1 MKQLD
6 VYYRALLGYREQT
19 QLNKDC
25 VSDSRAVIKANADS
39 DKIVL
44 TRKHCIIN
52 EDWVDTI
59 EEGLKYIAK
68 AIAEERQ
75 FIYSNGQTV
84 PIEKVKN
91 VSKDSVVHLAKHSN
105 LITREIPGQ
114 DVIPDQLYTVEK
126 LNDYAVYENRFLY
139 MLLCYLRDF
148 ITIRYNKILELS
160 NTYNGTMTMKK
171 VVKTANR
178 TMRYSV
184 DFAEEKRD
192 DEYLKETNQ
201 AKDIINRI
209 DLLLKTVISF
219 FSTPLM
225 QFVSKSPMIKPPIT
239 KTNVLK
245 MNNNFKQALNL
256 YGYVV
261 SYDGDG
267 YTVETEI
274 KELSPFSETVAEE
287 MSETILLSSFITYEH
302 SLGIEDK
309 LKREYEL
316 EEQRRK
322 DQALKEFREKLEA
335 ARLRVQKSEMSME
348 EYILMLEKHVRA
360 LEKKAKE
367 LDVVRRELEE
377 TKNLLDQTIK
387 ENEELKANL
396 ERTINEL
403 EAEKLRYITDMAAIK
418 LAHEEEIKN
427 LVTEYEDKIA
437 QIIEAHANE
446 IREIN
451 EKHENEIRELN
462 DEHARQITSLN
473 EAHANEINLL
483 NETHQKQVD
492 AINEAHE
499 QEKNTLIEKHES
511 ELAAKDDLINSLKDR
526 IALDKASH
534 EAELIRLRAEHTQ
547 AIAAMSIAVSDMS
560 AKLDTETTERRYLKA
575 QYLALKKETG
585 KLTEEDDHITQLKF
599 DELQRT
605 FELFKEFYD
614 GEWSKAKS
622 YIRHDILSKIF
633 KRKRKADTAVAEEQ
647 AASPSSENQA
657 PQAEPTASVP
667 TPSIDQ
673 ERCDTAPDTVDAA
686 TAEDT
691 PTDAEGIMSAE
702 AANTP
707 ADEENVAAAEDSDAP
722 DDAGSTEVAED
733 AAATADAEDVATDN
747 NGADSTENN
756 ETIPEADE
764 SSSEKETPEN
774 GSNE

>member
-19 QLNKDC
+19 QQNKNC
-25 VSDSRAVIKANADS
+25 ISDSRAVAKANTDL

-44 TRKHCIIN
+44 TRKHCIVE

-75 FIYSNGQTV
+75 FIHSNGETV

-126 LNDYAVYENRFLY
+126 LSDYAVYENKFLY

-160 NTYNGTMTMKK
+160 NTYNGTMTMNK
-171 VVKTANR
+171 VIKTANR
-178 TMRYSV
+178 TMKYSV

-192 DEYLKETNQ
+192 DDYLKETNQ

-209 DLLLKTVISF
+209 DLLLKTVIAF

-225 QFVSKSPMIKPPIT
+225 QFVSKAPMIKPPIT

-261 SYDGDG
+261 SYEGDG
-267 YTVETEI
+267 YRVETEI
-274 KELSPFSETVAEE
+274 KEISPFNEIIAEE

-302 SLGIEDK
+302 SLGIEDA

-322 DQALKEFREKLEA
+322 EKALREFREKIEA

-348 EYILMLEKHVRA
+348 EYILMLEKHIRA

-367 LDVVRRELEE
+367 LDKVKKELQE
-377 TKNLLDQTIK
+377 TKALLEKTIN
-387 ENEELKANL
+387 ENEELKINL
-396 ERTINEL
+396 EKTINEL
-403 EAEKLRYITDMAAIK
+403 ETEKLRYITDMAAIK

-437 QIIEAHANE
+437 EIIAN
-446 IREIN
+446 
-451 EKHENEIRELN
+451 HENERRAINEEHERQINELN
-462 DEHARQITSLN
+462 DEHAREITELCDKHEKEVTELKDEHEREVNGLKEEHERVVTELNDKHDKEITRLNEKYENEIAKKDSKILSLN
-473 EAHANEINLL
+473 DKLTATKAKYELEILRMKTEYTENLNNLTAAN
-483 NETHQKQVD
+483 
-492 AINEAHE
+492 
-499 QEKNTLIEKHES
+499 
-511 ELAAKDDLINSLKDR
+511 KDLSG
-526 IALDKASH
+526 
-534 EAELIRLRAEHTQ
+534 
-547 AIAAMSIAVSDMS
+547 
-560 AKLDTETTERRYLKA
+560 KLDTAVKEKRYLNA
-575 QYLALKKETG
+575 QYLTLKKETG
-585 KLTEEDDHITQLKF
+585 TLTEEDSHLTELKF
-599 DELQRT
+599 NELQHT
-605 FELFKEFYD
+605 FETFKEFYKD
-614 GEWSKAKS
+614 EWKKAKRH
-622 YIRHDILSKIF
+622 IRKMLLSKIF
-633 KRKRKADTAVAEEQ
+633 KRRSKNKDKDQLEDKAKENGAALEEVLTDEIVTARKLEIAVANEMPEEVIADATEQLEDTAENTATEDLIT
-647 AASPSSENQA
+647 ADGGDTASDADDASDTQ
-657 PQAEPTASVP
+657 EPT
-667 TPSIDQ
+667 
-673 ERCDTAPDTVDAA
+673 
-686 TAEDT
+686 
-691 PTDAEGIMSAE
+691 
-702 AANTP
+702 
-707 ADEENVAAAEDSDAP
+707 
-722 DDAGSTEVAED
+722 EVLDGE
-733 AAATADAEDVATDN
+733 
-747 NGADSTENN
+747 
-756 ETIPEADE
+756 
-764 SSSEKETPEN
+764 
-774 GSNE
+774 SNEA